1 MVLLLGGLFL
11 LCIQIVLYAKRF
23 VCRFVCK
30 KLKRKCF
37 IFLYLYSFYYTA
49 YKTYKRNRYI
59 KIERNTTFVC
69 EVKVLGVLG
78 RFWYLN
84 KNINTS
90 Y

>member
-11 LCIQIVLYAKRF
+11 LCIQNDLYAKRF

-30 KLKRKCF
+30 NLERNCF

-59 KIERNTTFVC
+59 KIERNTIFVC
-69 EVKVLGVLG
+69 EVK
-78 RFWYLN
+78 YLEYCVYFVS
-84 KNINTS
+84 ITQ
-90 Y
+90 